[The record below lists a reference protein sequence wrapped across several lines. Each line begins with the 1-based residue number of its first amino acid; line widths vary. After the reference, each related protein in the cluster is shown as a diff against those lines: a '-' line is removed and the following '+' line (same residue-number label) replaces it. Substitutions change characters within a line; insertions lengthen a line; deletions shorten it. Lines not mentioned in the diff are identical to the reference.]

1 MVRYYSTMAE
11 AFFDSLE
18 EAVEVEKD
26 LLAKKEKREEAF
38 EELITTIKD
47 ISQLTAEIEQE
58 QTAKMDE
65 AREEIR
71 TACETY
77 SKVYR
82 CARDKIFKAVKE
94 RKEVKDSMKDMVSEV
109 FDAYEETWG
118 ALTEKEV
125 RYLCE
130 EFDLF
135 EN

>member
-18 EAVEVEKD
+18 EAAKAEKD
-26 LLAKKEKREEAF
+26 ILAEKEKREEAF
-38 EELITTIKD
+38 NELITTIKD
-47 ISQLTAEIEQE
+47 IYQLTAEIEQE
-58 QTAKMDE
+58 QTAKIDE

-94 RKEVKDSMKDMVSEV
+94 RKEVKDSMKDMIQDV

-118 ALTEKEV
+118 VLTEDEV
-125 RYLCE
+125 RHLCD
-130 EFDLF
+130 EFDLL

>member
-1 MVRYYSTMAE
+1 MIRYYSTIAG
-11 AFFDSLE
+11 AFFDFPE
-18 EAVEVEKD
+18 EAAKAEKD
-26 LLAKKEKREEAF
+26 ILVEKEKREEALG
-38 EELITTIKD
+38 ELITTIKD
-47 ISQLTAEIEQE
+47 IYQLAAEIEQE
-58 QTAKMDE
+58 QTAEIDK

-82 CARDKIFKAVKE
+82 CARDKMVKAVKE
-94 RKEVKDSMKDMVSEV
+94 RKEAKDSMKDMVQDV

-118 ALTEKEV
+118 ALTENEV

-130 EFDLF
+130 EFDLL

>member
-38 EELITTIKD
+38 EGLIATIKD

-71 TACETY
+71 TAWETY

-82 CARDKIFKAVKE
+82 CARSRIVDAVKE
-94 RKEVKDSMKDMVSEV
+94 IREVRDSMKDMIQNV
-109 FDAYEETWG
+109 FDTYKETWG
-118 ALTEKEV
+118 NLSEDEV
-125 RYLCE
+125 HSLCE
-130 EFDLF
+130 EFDILGD
-135 EN
+135 

>member
-94 RKEVKDSMKDMVSEV
+94 RKEVKDSMKDMIQDV
-109 FDAYEETWG
+109 FDAYRETWG
-118 ALTEKEV
+118 TLTEDEIHS
-125 RYLCE
+125 LCE
-130 EFDLF
+130 EFDIF

>member
-1 MVRYYSTMAE
+1 MIRYYSTMAKT
-11 AFFDSLE
+11 FFDSLE
-18 EAVEVEKD
+18 EAVKTERELLTEK
-26 LLAKKEKREEAF
+26 EEALQD
-38 EELITTIKD
+38 LIATIKD
-47 ISQLTAEIEQE
+47 IYQLTVEIEQE
-58 QTAKMDE
+58 QTTKIDE

-77 SKVYR
+77 SEVYR
-82 CARDKIFKAVKE
+82 CARDKIVKAAKE

-118 ALTEKEV
+118 ALTEDEIHS
-125 RYLCE
+125 LCD

>member
-1 MVRYYSTMAE
+1 MIRYYSTMAKT
-11 AFFDSLE
+11 FFDSLE
-18 EAVEVEKD
+18 EAVKTERELLTEK
-26 LLAKKEKREEAF
+26 EEALQD
-38 EELITTIKD
+38 LIATIKD
-47 ISQLTAEIEQE
+47 IYQLTAEIEQE

-94 RKEVKDSMKDMVSEV
+94 RKEVKDSMKDMIQDV
-109 FDAYEETWG
+109 FDAYRETWG
-118 ALTEKEV
+118 TLTEDEIHS
-125 RYLCE
+125 LCE
-130 EFDLF
+130 EFDIF

>member
-1 MVRYYSTMAE
+1 MIRYYSTMAKT
-11 AFFDSLE
+11 FFDSLE
-18 EAVEVEKD
+18 EAVKTERELLTEK
-26 LLAKKEKREEAF
+26 EEALQD
-38 EELITTIKD
+38 LIATIKN
-47 ISQLTAEIEQE
+47 ISQFTAEIEQE
-58 QTAKMDE
+58 QTAKIDE

-94 RKEVKDSMKDMVSEV
+94 RKEVKDSMKDMIQDV
-109 FDAYEETWG
+109 FDAYRETWG
-118 ALTEKEV
+118 TLTEDEI
-125 RYLCE
+125 RSLCD

>member
-1 MVRYYSTMAE
+1 MIRYYSTMAKT
-11 AFFDSLE
+11 FFDSLE
-18 EAVEVEKD
+18 EAVKTERELLTEK
-26 LLAKKEKREEAF
+26 EEALQD
-38 EELITTIKD
+38 LIATIKN
-47 ISQLTAEIEQE
+47 IYQLTAEIEQE
-58 QTAKMDE
+58 QTTKIDE

-77 SKVYR
+77 SEVYR
-82 CARDKIFKAVKE
+82 CARDKIVKAAKE

>member
-11 AFFDSLE
+11 SFFDSLE
-18 EAVEVEKD
+18 EAVKAERELLTEK
-26 LLAKKEKREEAF
+26 EEALQN
-38 EELITTIKD
+38 LIATIKG
-47 ISQLTAEIEQE
+47 IYQITAKIERE
-58 QTAKMDE
+58 QTAKIDE

-82 CARDKIFKAVKE
+82 CARDKRVKAVKE
-94 RKEVKDSMKDMVSEV
+94 RKEVKDSMKDTIQDV

-118 ALTEKEV
+118 VLIEDEV
-125 RYLCE
+125 RHLCD
-130 EFDLF
+130 EFDLL

>member
-11 AFFDSLE
+11 SFFDSLE
-18 EAVEVEKD
+18 EVVKAERELLTEK
-26 LLAKKEKREEAF
+26 EEALQN
-38 EELITTIKD
+38 LIATIKG
-47 ISQLTAEIEQE
+47 IYQITAEIERE
-58 QTAKMDE
+58 QTAKIDE

-82 CARDKIFKAVKE
+82 CARDKIVKAVKE
-94 RKEVKDSMKDMVSEV
+94 RKEVKDSMKDTIQDV

-118 ALTEKEV
+118 VLTEDEV
-125 RYLCE
+125 RHLCD
-130 EFDLF
+130 EFDLL